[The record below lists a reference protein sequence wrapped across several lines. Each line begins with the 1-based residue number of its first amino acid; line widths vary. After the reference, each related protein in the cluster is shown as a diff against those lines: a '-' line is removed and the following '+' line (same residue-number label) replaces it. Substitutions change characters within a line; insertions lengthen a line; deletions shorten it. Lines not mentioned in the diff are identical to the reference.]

1 MLSHAFAAISTST
14 VLADGVTPQ
23 PPVNN
28 FGDTR
33 TGALA
38 GPLGLF
44 LIILLLIA
52 TVLLIRN
59 MSARIRK
66 LPREFPD
73 RSSDRG
79 GAPRDDDR
87 GESATGDTRLSPRHD
102 EGPGHGGYR
111 R

>member
-1 MLSHAFAAISTST
+1 MTSHAFAAISM
-14 VLADGVTPQ
+14 VLADGIAPQ
-23 PPVNN
+23 DPVNN

-33 TGALA
+33 GGALA

-59 MSARIRK
+59 MSARIRR

-73 RSSDRG
+73 RHADDETT
-79 GAPRDDDR
+79 PPDDR
-87 GESATGDTRLSPRHD
+87 H
-102 EGPGHGGYR
+102 
-111 R
+111 

>member
-1 MLSHAFAAISTST
+1 MTSQAFAAISM
-14 VLADGVTPQ
+14 VLADGITPQ
-23 PPVNN
+23 APVNN

-59 MSARIRK
+59 MSSRIRK
-66 LPREFPD
+66 LPPEFPEPPAD
-73 RSSDRG
+73 RDETPPDERG
-79 GAPRDDDR
+79 
-87 GESATGDTRLSPRHD
+87 
-102 EGPGHGGYR
+102 
-111 R
+111 

>member
-1 MLSHAFAAISTST
+1 MMSQALAAIST
-14 VLADGVTPQ
+14 VLADGIAPQ
-23 PPVNN
+23 DPVNN

-59 MSARIRK
+59 MSSRIRR

-73 RSSDRG
+73 ERTDRDST
-79 GAPRDDDR
+79 PPDDR
-87 GESATGDTRLSPRHD
+87 S
-102 EGPGHGGYR
+102 
-111 R
+111 